1 MTMTKEGSGRRMGV
15 RCSNG
20 SDGGRLREKNGGKGI
35 RDLQWCFN
43 GSNGGR
49 LGEKN
54 RGKVGLTVRVHG
66 SCSYRV

>member
-1 MTMTKEGSGRRMGV
+1 MGV
-15 RCSNG
+15 RCSND
-20 SDGGRLREKNGGKGI
+20 SDGRRLGEKNGGKGI

-54 RGKVGLTVRVHG
+54 GCKVGLVIRVCG
-66 SCSYRV
+66 SCSYRLEPNLTH